1 MRLVQGQRLSR
12 TGSYSWKPDIGERHW
27 SEEIYRIFDFD
38 PALEPD
44 IEKAFDR
51 IHPEHQDRV
60 RRVIAAQTRGEV
72 LADEIF
78 SLLMP
83 DSSIKWVHL
92 TSHEFRDGGGEL
104 EIVGAVSDITQ
115 VKEAEDAL
123 RENEQRFRDF
133 AETASDWLWEID
145 ADFKFTRLTG
155 SALGSHS
162 EHRIGAVYWADA
174 LDLETEPEKWRI
186 IWEALAERDA
196 FRDFIYSLAGDAGSP
211 IYVKSSGKPVFDVNG
226 EFRGYRGTATDVTAI
241 VRAQE
246 IEKSLR
252 VIQADF
258 AHLSR
263 VTTLGELAASIAHEI
278 TQPIAAARNNARA
291 ALNFLDKQ
299 PPDLGEVGEALH
311 CIVGD
316 ADRAGSIIDRIRDHI
331 RKKPPRK
338 EHFDLNKAILEVI
351 VLAQSAITVSK
362 VAMKTRLLEGALFV
376 EGDRVQ
382 LQQVVLNLVLNAV
395 EAIDLVQEGPR
406 ELSITSERGHGRG
419 VLVAVRDT
427 GPGVDRE
434 NLERVFDAFHTTKSR
449 GVGMGLAI
457 SRSIIDAHG
466 GRLWVESNK
475 PRGATFQ
482 FSLPMA
488 ADGL

>member
-263 VTTLGELAASIAHEI
+263 VTTLG
-278 TQPIAAARNNARA
+278 
-291 ALNFLDKQ
+291 
-299 PPDLGEVGEALH
+299 
-311 CIVGD
+311 
-316 ADRAGSIIDRIRDHI
+316 
-331 RKKPPRK
+331 
-338 EHFDLNKAILEVI
+338 
-351 VLAQSAITVSK
+351 
-362 VAMKTRLLEGALFV
+362 
-376 EGDRVQ
+376 
-382 LQQVVLNLVLNAV
+382 
-395 EAIDLVQEGPR
+395 
-406 ELSITSERGHGRG
+406 
-419 VLVAVRDT
+419 
-427 GPGVDRE
+427 
-434 NLERVFDAFHTTKSR
+434 
-449 GVGMGLAI
+449 
-457 SRSIIDAHG
+457 
-466 GRLWVESNK
+466 
-475 PRGATFQ
+475 
-482 FSLPMA
+482 
-488 ADGL
+488 